1 MDMDKLKEKE
11 LPKYEPPQVVTY
23 TGDEI
28 LEELG
33 PAETCSYHG
42 SCSPGFT

>member
-1 MDMDKLKEKE
+1 MDKLKEKE
-11 LPKYEPPQVVTY
+11 LLKYEPPQVVTY

-33 PAETCSYHG
+33 PAQALYG
-42 SCSPGFT
+42 SKPIG